1 MQEEVKELR
10 IKLSAALEKAAAWEA
25 NSQEKQRSLEMMSA
39 HNKVI
44 ACITRPP
51 HMHLLCT
58 YVFHLLCMLSQTLV
72 H

>member
-25 NSQEKQRSLEMMSA
+25 NSQEKQRSLEMMSL

-51 HMHLLCT
+51 HMHLL
-58 YVFHLLCMLSQTLV
+58 S
-72 H
+72 

>member
-10 IKLSAALEKAAAWEA
+10 IKLTAALENAASWKA
-25 NSQEKQRSLEMMSA
+25 NSQEKTRSLEMMSS

-44 ACITRPP
+44 ACVTRPP

-58 YVFHLLCMLSQTLV
+58 YVFHILCMLSQTLV